1 MHISYVSV
9 IGHDASTPEQLRL
22 TMPTVIAPRYG
33 TPPTGLPIWGP
44 NRGNAMELSVSVHMT
59 QPITAVSSPTHPVAM
74 TLGSP
79 VKVLTGD
86 FQPSMAYIYLHESS
100 TFLEKDVV
108 ILISSQKLDHPRCSV
123 ERYLPSEGAEETTDA
138 YALTLVPR
146 FNLPPLPGQE
156 YVFLVDRSGSMSG
169 SRITQVKA
177 ALQIMLKSLPS
188 KNTCFVS
195 RHRFDLRIVVPN
207 DHRHRISCPLDR
219 TTTPFGRRRERT
231 VPRRLRRRA
240 DMSTA

>member
-1 MHISYVSV
+1 
-9 IGHDASTPEQLRL
+9 
-22 TMPTVIAPRYG
+22 
-33 TPPTGLPIWGP
+33 
-44 NRGNAMELSVSVHMT
+44 
-59 QPITAVSSPTHPVAM
+59 
-74 TLGSP
+74 
-79 VKVLTGD
+79 
-86 FQPSMAYIYLHESS
+86 MAYIYLHESS

>member
-1 MHISYVSV
+1 
-9 IGHDASTPEQLRL
+9 
-22 TMPTVIAPRYG
+22 MPTVIAPRYG
-33 TPPTGLPIWGP
+33 TPPANLPIWGP
-44 NRGNAMELSVSVHMT
+44 NRGNTMELSVSVHMT
-59 QPITAVSSPTHPVAM
+59 QAITAVSSPTHPVAM

-79 VKVLTGD
+79 VKELTGD
-86 FQPSMAYIYLHESS
+86 FQPSKAYVYLHESS

-188 KNTCFVS
+188 KNTSFVS
-195 RHRFDLRIVVPN
+195 RQW
-207 DHRHRISCPLDR
+207 
-219 TTTPFGRRRERT
+219 FGVRYSDGGT
-231 VPRRLRRRA
+231 
-240 DMSTA
+240 

>member
-1 MHISYVSV
+1 MHISYVSI

-22 TMPTVIAPRYG
+22 TIPIVIAPRYG
-33 TPPTGLPIWGP
+33 TPPATWDP
-44 NRGNAMELSVSVHMT
+44 NLGNTMELSISVHMT
-59 QPITAVSSPTHPVAM
+59 QSITAVSSTTHPVAM

-79 VKVLTGD
+79 VKELTND
-86 FQPSMAYIYLHESS
+86 FQPSQAYIYLHESS

-156 YVFLVDRSGSMSG
+156 YVFLVDRSGSMAG

-188 KNTCFVS
+188 KNTSFVS
-195 RHRFDLRIVVPN
+195 RRCHGIWYSDGG
-207 DHRHRISCPLDR
+207 
-219 TTTPFGRRRERT
+219 T
-231 VPRRLRRRA
+231 
-240 DMSTA
+240 